1 MQRSITLQN
10 RHFQDFA
17 VIDFIK
23 TLMLK
28 NTVSKQAIR
37 LVFAITKKILLII

>member
-1 MQRSITLQN
+1 MKRILLSAVWN
-10 RHFQDFA
+10 FA
-17 VIDFIK
+17 VIDFTK

-37 LVFAITKKILLII
+37 LVFALTKKILLII